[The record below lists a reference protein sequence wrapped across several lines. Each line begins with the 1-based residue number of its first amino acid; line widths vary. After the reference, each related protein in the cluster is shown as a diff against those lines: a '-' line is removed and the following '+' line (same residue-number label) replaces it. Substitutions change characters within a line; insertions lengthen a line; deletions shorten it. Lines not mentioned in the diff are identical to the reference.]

1 MTSLFQNVILMVKC
15 YDWEGTLT
23 NAEQYCAV
31 IGWFNARPAAKKA
44 LRLVSRGAVGL
55 VYLLY
60 LGMLAWLALH
70 RSEQLWPAVIVPAAA
85 FLVGTLVRRVID
97 RQRPYTALGFAPL
110 FPKDK
115 PGQSMPS
122 RHCFSAA
129 AIAGAAWFVLR
140 PLGIVLA
147 VLGVL
152 IAICRV
158 VTGVHYISDVLAGLA
173 FGAVFA
179 VLGWN
184 AFVLAASAAGFYSI
198 MLL

>member
-1 MTSLFQNVILMVKC
+1 M
-15 YDWEGTLT
+15 
-23 NAEQYCAV
+23 NAEQYRAV

-70 RSEQLWPAVIVPAAA
+70 RSEQLWPAIIVPAAA

-97 RQRPYTALGFAPL
+97 RPPPYTALGCAL
-110 FPKDK
+110 FEDK

-152 IAICRV
+152 IAVCRV

-173 FGAVFA
+173 FGAAFA

-184 AFVLAASAAGFYSI
+184 AFVLAASAMGFYSI

>member
-1 MTSLFQNVILMVKC
+1 MAEVPCENVIENVGGLYAGAAALMILK
-15 YDWEGTLT
+15 E
-23 NAEQYCAV
+23 N
-31 IGWFNARPAAKKA
+31 
-44 LRLVSRGAVGL
+44 VGEE
-55 VYLLY
+55 
-60 LGMLAWLALH
+60 
-70 RSEQLWPAVIVPAAA
+70 RIVPAAA

-97 RQRPYTALGFAPL
+97 RPRPYAALGFAPL

-152 IAICRV
+152 IAVCRV

-184 AFVLAASAAGFYSI
+184 AFVLAASAMGFYSI

>member
-1 MTSLFQNVILMVKC
+1 M
-15 YDWEGTLT
+15 
-23 NAEQYCAV
+23 NAEQYRTV
-31 IGWFNARPAAKKA
+31 IGWFNARPAAKRA
-44 LRLVSRGAVGL
+44 LQLVSRGAVGL

-70 RSEQLWPAVIVPAAA
+70 RSEQFWPAVIVPAAA

-97 RQRPYTALGFAPL
+97 RPRPYAALGFAPL

-152 IAICRV
+152 IAVCRV

-173 FGAVFA
+173 FGAAFA

-184 AFVLAASAAGFYSI
+184 AFVLAASAMGFYSI